1 MKYTNDIRGIT
12 LVSLVITIIVMLI
25 LAGVGI
31 SMVTGEGSVLD
42 QAITASEKQ
51 SYESAKEAI
60 SILLLNYNMDLD
72 PNKTSISTYLN
83 AAVTSGELDEVKAY
97 PINGE
102 TKMMVSRDG
111 NYFYIEQQGKEYVA
125 SEMETSLDNLTAGY
139 TVVTAEEFNKTTG
152 SMVFDI
158 EEGKSSTVIF
168 YDEINDTFNFEVLS
182 GNVTIFVSENMVLT
196 NKGKA
201 RSAVYVAPKA
211 TLNINIAEGKTI
223 TVDSGFGIDGTEANG
238 LGASG
243 GPGGYAGINVPKD
256 ATLNVYGAGTL
267 IAYGGD
273 AGDGGGAVS
282 ANTGGGGGGGAG
294 AGIGGNGGEGG
305 AAGSTFSFKNGLG
318 LLTNSGENG
327 KKAEDCGTII
337 FHGTTEVYAYGGGGG
352 SGGAVTS
359 TNSGAGAG
367 GYPAAGIGGGGAGGG
382 GGEHACSAGGY
393 SGGSGEDGIKNG
405 VNGLG
410 STGGGSRKGS
420 GAGYYT
426 KGSDKSGAQAQMNQG
441 GMWQSNDQY
450 ARDFA
455 GSGGEAGAGG
465 TVKYLDKSK
474 IHAYN
479 GDRVTN
485 GNYSGVYDYDKNGNK
500 GSLITTTITKKDG
513 TTIMPAKIF
522 AQDGVIRATYGS
534 NQHMS
539 DEECDKKGIDRFEK
553 GKTVVVQL
561 TPKTDIDP
569 SGYGQGIGS
578 GAGNLENK
586 NGTFEQL

>member
-1 MKYTNDIRGIT
+1 MKFVNDKRGIT

-31 SMVTGEGSVLD
+31 SMVTGEGGVIQ

-60 SILLLNYNMDLD
+60 SILLLDYNMDQD
-72 PNKTSISTYLN
+72 PEKDSITTYLN
-83 AAVTSGELDEVKAY
+83 AAIGTELDEVKAY

-102 TKMMVSRDG
+102 TKLMVSRDG
-111 NYFYIEQQGKEYVA
+111 NYFYIEKFGKEYVA
-125 SEMETSLDNLTAGY
+125 TEMETNLENMTAGF

-168 YDEINDTFNFEVLS
+168 YDEINNTFNFEVLS
-182 GNVTIFVSENMVLT
+182 GNVTIYVSENMVLT
-196 NKGKA
+196 NKGKS
-201 RSAVYVAPKA
+201 RSAVYIAPKA
-211 TLNINIAEGKTI
+211 TLNINIAPGKTI
-223 TVDSGFGIDGTEANG
+223 TVDSGFGVDGVEANG
-238 LGASG
+238 LGAAG
-243 GPGGYAGINVPKD
+243 GPGGYAGINVPKG
-256 ATLNVYGAGTL
+256 ATLNVYGEGKL

-282 ANTGGGGGGGAG
+282 GNTGGGGGGGAG
-294 AGIGGNGGEGG
+294 AGIGGNGGAGG
-305 AAGSTFSFKNGLG
+305 AAGSTFSFPSGIG
-318 LLTNSGENG
+318 AFTNSGENG
-327 KKAEDCGTII
+327 KDGEDCGAIT
-337 FHGTTEVYAYGGGGG
+337 FHGTTEVYAYGGAGG

-410 STGGGSRKGS
+410 STAGGSRKGS

-426 KGSDKSGAQAQMNQG
+426 KGSAASGAQAQMNQG

-450 ARDFA
+450 GRDFA
-455 GSGGEAGAGG
+455 GSGGNAGAGG
-465 TVKYLDKSK
+465 TVKYLDKAK

-485 GNYSGVYDYDKNGNK
+485 GTYSGIFDYDKNGNK
-500 GSLITTTITKKDG
+500 GSAITATVQKPDG
-513 TTIMPAKIF
+513 TIIMPAKIF
-522 AQDGVIRATYGS
+522 AQDGIIRATYGS
-534 NQHMS
+534 NQHMTA
-539 DEECDKKGIDRFEK
+539 EECAKAGVDAFSKGH
-553 GKTVVVQL
+553 TVLVKL
-561 TPKTDIDP
+561 TNETVTATTE
-569 SGYGQGIGS
+569 YGQGVGS
-578 GAGNLENK
+578 GAGNLEK
-586 NGTFEQL
+586 SNGTFEQL